1 MSIIISKKI
10 NMLLI
15 NFQKSDNI
23 KTTKC
28 LLNSLIPTWWW
39 WWCNKLVIWEVCPSL
54 EEWVLW
60 ELWEYKVEEPL
71 ITKGT
76 LKKTTT
82 KIKDSNNTEDKL
94 NKLNLNPLNKPLGPP
109 LLKKW
114 PFKVLKIILVNS
126 LKWKKKNKVPF

>member
-10 NMLLI
+10 NMLHI
-15 NFQKSDNI
+15 NFQELDNI

-28 LLNSLIPTWWW
+28 LLNSLIPIWWW
-39 WWCNKLVIWEVCPSL
+39 WWCKELVLWEVCPSV

-60 ELWEYKVEEPL
+60 EPWEDKVEEPL
-71 ITKGT
+71 STKETIKEITI
-76 LKKTTT
+76 
-82 KIKDSNNTEDKL
+82 KIKDSHKTEVKL
-94 NKLNLNPLNKPLGPP
+94 NKINLNPLNKLLVPP

-126 LKWKKKNKVPF
+126 LKWKKKNKVQF

>member
-15 NFQKSDNI
+15 NSQESDNI

-39 WWCNKLVIWEVCPSL
+39 WWCKELDLWEVCLS
-54 EEWVLW
+54 EDLW
-60 ELWEYKVEEPL
+60 EPWVDKAEEPL
-71 ITKGT
+71 STKET
-76 LKKTTT
+76 IKETTI
-82 KIKDSNNTEDKL
+82 KIKDSNKIEDKL
-94 NKLNLNPLNKPLGPP
+94 NKLNKNPLNKPEPP